1 MARQSKAAK
10 LQDLHKAALEG
21 FRASADITREE
32 REASRQDRRFAV
44 VAGAQWE
51 DALGQQYA
59 NKPKF
64 EVNKVGQALLS
75 LKGKYRENRI
85 TVDFVPKTGGDADE
99 LADTLDGLYRADE
112 NDSGG
117 QDAYLVAFDEMAT
130 GGYGSWRL
138 RSDYEDPD
146 DPENEQQ
153 RIYFEPIYDADKNVY
168 WSAGAKKADKTDA
181 DECWVLN
188 PIDRRKYE
196 REYKDDPA
204 QWPKELNDY
213 NHDWITPDV
222 VVLCE
227 YYRKVDEKEIYQVWA
242 TPTGEEIEIEA
253 DDLEEVVDDETGT
266 TKLEQLEATGHRLL
280 REKVK
285 RCKKI
290 EKYIL
295 SGGKVLSGPHE
306 IPGKYIPIIPAYAI
320 RAVVDGIER
329 WKGLVRDA
337 KDAQRLKNMQ
347 ISELALQAA
356 TGQKSKPIFGPSQM
370 ANPKIQQMWAQDG
383 VENYAYLL
391 AEPLKDAAGNIV
403 TTGPMS
409 YTQPAQVTPAMGA
422 LLQMTDGDLSSVLGD
437 ATNAEEIKSNVS
449 ADAVELVQS
458 KLDTRSTIYM
468 DSFAQAVKHCGQ
480 VWLSM
485 AKEIYVEEGRE
496 MKTVPLDGG
505 VSTVKL
511 KQLMQ
516 GQDGGTY
523 YANDLSHVKMDVVVD
538 VGPMSSTR
546 RNATVRALTGMAQV
560 AAGDPAT
567 QQVLV
572 SAALM
577 NMDGEGLSDL
587 RAYFRKGLVRQGV
600 VKPSDEEAQE
610 MAQEAQSAQ
619 PDAQT
624 QYLMAEAQKAQ
635 AMTVKASAETEKIQA
650 QTAEILAGISMQE
663 REQVL
668 KLAQMI
674 QQSQSQPQQQT
685 QSNLP
690 MQ

>member
-44 VAGAQWE
+44 VPGAQWE
-51 DALGQQYA
+51 DSLGQQYA

-130 GGYGSWRL
+130 GGYGAWRL
-138 RSDYEDPD
+138 RADYEDPD

-153 RIYFEPIYDADKNVY
+153 RIYFEPIHDADKNVF
-168 WSAGAKKADKTDA
+168 WQAGAKKTDKTDS

-204 QWPKELNDY
+204 QWPTELNDY

-227 YYRKVDEKEIYQVWA
+227 YYRKVDERDVYQVWA

-253 DDLEEVVDDETGT
+253 DDLEEVVDEETGT

-347 ISELALQAA
+347 ISDLALQAA
-356 TGQKSKPIFGPSQM
+356 GGSGSIPIFAPKQM
-370 ANPKIQQMWAQDG
+370 ANPTIRDMWARKG
-383 VENYAYLL
+383 VDNPAYLL
-391 AEPLKDAAGNIV
+391 AEPLVDPVSGQMIASGPAG
-403 TTGPMS
+403 
-409 YTQPAQVTPAMGA
+409 YTQPPQLSPVQGA

-437 ATNAEEIKSNVS
+437 STNAEEIKSNVS

-458 KLDTRSTIYM
+458 KLDTRSIIYM
-468 DSFAQAVKHCGQ
+468 DSFAQAVKHCGR

-496 MKTVPLDGG
+496 MKTVPLEGG

-577 NMDGEGLSDL
+577 NMDGEGLGDL
-587 RAYFRKGLVRQGV
+587 RDYFRKGLVRQGV

-674 QQSQSQPQQQT
+674 QQAQSQHAQAQPGT
-685 QSNLP
+685 